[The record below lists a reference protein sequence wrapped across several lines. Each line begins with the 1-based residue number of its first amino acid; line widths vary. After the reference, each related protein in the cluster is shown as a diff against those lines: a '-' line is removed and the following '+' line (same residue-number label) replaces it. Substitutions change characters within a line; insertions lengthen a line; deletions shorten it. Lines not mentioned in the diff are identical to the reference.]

1 MFTVRLFTRPY
12 IYRRFPSAV
21 RVILAHHTNCVN
33 GSIFKKIL
41 IISLKGVEGKGEG
54 VNTYI
59 NKRHINSHFLPLDL

>member
-12 IYRRFPSAV
+12 IYRRFPSAI

-41 IISLKGVEGKGEG
+41 IISLKGVEGKGRE
-54 VNTYI
+54 
-59 NKRHINSHFLPLDL
+59 